1 MGHNDLLKSCD
12 HYVADFELV
21 EKKPITD
28 GKGPYFTGVDL
39 GTAYIV
45 LVVTDENKRIVA
57 GAHRSASVV
66 RDGMVVDYIGAVQI
80 VREQKEDLES
90 KLDTELVF
98 ASAAIPPGTDLL
110 DGGVIKNVIQSAGFE
125 LTAILDEPT
134 AANTIVG
141 MKDGAIVDIG
151 GGTTGISIIK
161 NGQVVKCVDEP
172 TGGTHFTL
180 VVSGAYHM
188 PYEEADQ
195 YKQNPTNHKEL
206 LTTLKP
212 VVEKIASIIS
222 RNIEEFDIETI
233 FLVGGTSCLTG
244 IEQII
249 EKETQI
255 KTIKPQNP
263 MFVTPIGIAMNCT
276 DEVIY

>member
-21 EKKPITD
+21 EKKPITN

-80 VREQKEDLES
+80 VRELKEDLER

-110 DGGVIKNVIQSAGFE
+110 DGGAIKNVIQSAGFE

-161 NGQVVKCVDEP
+161 NGEVVKCVDEP

-195 YKQNPTNHKEL
+195 YKRNPTNHKEL

-233 FLVGGTSCLTG
+233 FLVGGTSCLAG

>member
-1 MGHNDLLKSCD
+1 
-12 HYVADFELV
+12 
-21 EKKPITD
+21 
-28 GKGPYFTGVDL
+28 
-39 GTAYIV
+39 
-45 LVVTDENKRIVA
+45 
-57 GAHRSASVV
+57 
-66 RDGMVVDYIGAVQI
+66 
-80 VREQKEDLES
+80 
-90 KLDTELVF
+90 
-98 ASAAIPPGTDLL
+98 
-110 DGGVIKNVIQSAGFE
+110 
-125 LTAILDEPT
+125 
-134 AANTIVG
+134 
-141 MKDGAIVDIG
+141 
-151 GGTTGISIIK
+151 
-161 NGQVVKCVDEP
+161 
-172 TGGTHFTL
+172 
-180 VVSGAYHM
+180 M